1 MNKLVNNNNK
11 INNDNKIFVKF
22 CDNDDF
28 IDNNANY

>member
-22 CDNDDF
+22 CDSDDF